1 METEKKKQ
9 KKTYKRMNELHE
21 FLAIQRLSRA
31 VLGDSH
37 GRTRMAAS
45 VTFFKA
51 YRFIFLSYQLVAQAV
66 EAITHSH
73 THTLKKIKLKKA
85 YEIERRRE
93 RERGSRKRKRI
104 SLGVLQNAF

>member
-1 METEKKKQ
+1 MI
-9 KKTYKRMNELHE
+9 ELLE

-66 EAITHSH
+66 EAIHTHSH

-93 RERGSRKRKRI
+93 RERE
-104 SLGVLQNAF
+104 GVEREKEYH

>member
-1 METEKKKQ
+1 METEKKN
-9 KKTYKRMNELHE
+9 KKNLQEMNELHE

-66 EAITHSH
+66 EAIHTHSH
-73 THTLKKIKLKKA
+73 THTQENKI
-85 YEIERRRE
+85 
-93 RERGSRKRKRI
+93 
-104 SLGVLQNAF
+104 